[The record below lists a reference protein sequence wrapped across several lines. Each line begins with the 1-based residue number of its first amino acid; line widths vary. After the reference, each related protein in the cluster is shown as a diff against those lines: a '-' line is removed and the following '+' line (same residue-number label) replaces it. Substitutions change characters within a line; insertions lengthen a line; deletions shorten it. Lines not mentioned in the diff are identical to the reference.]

1 MEAKAPIAPADFFA
15 CDIRVGRIV
24 SAQVMQDAIRPAYVL
39 MIDFGPLGILKSTAQ
54 LVNDYSP
61 DELQDRSIVAVVNFP
76 PKQVGKHLSQCLVL
90 AAVTEEKTTL
100 IEVVRDMPA
109 GTPIA

>member
-24 SAQVMQDAIRPAYVL
+24 SAEIMKDAIRPAYVL
-39 MIDFGPLGILKSTAQ
+39 MIDFGPLGVLKSTAQ
-54 LVNDYSP
+54 LVHDYSP
-61 DELQDRSIVAVVNFP
+61 GELKDRSIVAVVNFP

-90 AAVTEEKTTL
+90 AAVTDEETSL
-100 IEVVRDMPA
+100 IEVIRDMPP